1 MLFDFQSNIS
11 KLMAASNRSQFNLR
25 RKSQDLDE
33 TLDLNQGF
41 DSDIDEERS
50 EEYDEPP
57 IKFIAAANDEE
68 FEVFLP
74 VIDQNITEN
83 YTASSDDDDDT
94 SGKRNDEPD
103 GWNKSDWGEGDK
115 KPTWMVISAGKKA
128 S

>member
-1 MLFDFQSNIS
+1 MLFDFQLNIS

-41 DSDIDEERS
+41 DSDIDEESS

-83 YTASSDDDDDT
+83 YTASSSDDDHDYDDT

-103 GWNKSDWGEGDK
+103 G
-115 KPTWMVISAGKKA
+115 
-128 S
+128 